1 MKRSSGMISR
11 GYSLIEL
18 MVVMAVLA
26 VLATMAVPLS
36 ELVAQRERERE
47 LRRALWEIRDAL
59 DAYRTAREAGAIA
72 GPEGSSPWPPDLV
85 SLTRLYADER
95 PDRRGETLRFLR
107 RVPRDPF
114 ADAALP
120 AETTWGL
127 RSFASDA
134 EQPQPGADVY
144 DVYSLSPRV
153 GLNGV
158 ALRQW

>member
-1 MKRSSGMISR
+1 MRKVLVAR

-26 VLATMAVPLS
+26 VLATLAAPVS
-36 ELVAQRERERE
+36 EVVAQRERERE
-47 LRRALWEIRDAL
+47 LRRALWQIRDAL
-59 DAYRTAREAGAIA
+59 DAYRAARETGAIA
-72 GPEGSSPWPPDLV
+72 GPDGSSPWPPDLV
-85 SLTRLYADER
+85 ALTRVYPDER

-120 AETTWGL
+120 AEATWGL

-134 EQPQPGADVY
+134 EQPRPGADVY
-144 DVYSLSPRV
+144 DVYSQSGRI